1 MFTTICFR
9 DDFDDFEGF
18 VMPSI
23 RGGGGSSAFLEES
36 KVAATPT
43 QCMNASALVPGVQRN
58 DYVNSSYRGK
68 RTHLLRDIK

>member
-1 MFTTICFR
+1 MFTTVCFR

-36 KVAATPT
+36 GSNTNTVHERLGPGSW
-43 QCMNASALVPGVQRN
+43 SAE
-58 DYVNSSYRGK
+58 K
-68 RTHLLRDIK
+68 